1 MSQVFTRYRML
12 SSKSAGSIGNN
23 LPARSAPVYG

>member
-12 SSKSAGSIGNN
+12 SSKSDVLISND
-23 LPARSAPVYG
+23 LPARSAPVCG